1 MVYEKNSDRMEL
13 VAVSVYPKDTMELM
27 AEYKETYGLSF
38 PVGLANGELDC
49 VDHSS
54 IPVTI
59 FIDKYGK
66 VGKIQVGQM
75 TQEGFEEY
83 VDYFL
88 SPDYDGT
95 PIETPKQLD
104 ISLLIYLSLAWFP
117 ISFILRVIGRWGI
130 FRKSGKKG
138 WFSLIPFFS
147 VYQEYSLAWMGW
159 IGIIVSLFISSV
171 LILKLLHFY

>member
-1 MVYEKNSDRMEL
+1 M
-13 VAVSVYPKDTMELM
+13 
-27 AEYKETYGLSF
+27 
-38 PVGLANGELDC
+38 
-49 VDHSS
+49 
-54 IPVTI
+54 
-59 FIDKYGK
+59 
-66 VGKIQVGQM
+66 
-75 TQEGFEEY
+75 
-83 VDYFL
+83 DYFL

-138 WFSLIPFFS
+138 WLSLIPFFS

-159 IGIIVSLFISSV
+159 IGILVSLFMLLPVFNVWLNVNVYYLYALCAVAFIVTVPESILLAKMFGKKTVIGALLAVPVVHEIGRIV
-171 LILKLLHFY
+171 LGFGKAEYQRSDRI